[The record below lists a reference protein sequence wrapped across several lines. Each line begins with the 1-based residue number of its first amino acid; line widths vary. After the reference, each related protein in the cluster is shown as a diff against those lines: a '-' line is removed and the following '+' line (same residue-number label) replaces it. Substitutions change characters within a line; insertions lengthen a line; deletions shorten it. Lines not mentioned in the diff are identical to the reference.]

1 MTGVRLMA
9 IAMVAG
15 VAAVGAPLE
24 GPAHAGPA
32 INQFEVK
39 DLESAPGDLEFQSQN
54 AWSTGQPRRKWVDP
68 GAGDIVIDDNSVARQ
83 REALEVQL
91 GITDWFRVR
100 VGVEFEQERLDDPE
114 TFAQLDSFGSL
125 KLDEI
130 AVEGVVVFVKP
141 KKEGIGLGLLLEY
154 GAPVGAADDPAEF
167 YVGPIVEAHT
177 GAWSMIANLIFVS
190 HIGGKSLDP
199 DYRRD
204 EKWDFSYFTQFQYEF
219 SDHWAFALEAYGT
232 IDRLGNS
239 GSPGE
244 ERVYFGDHNQHR
256 AGPIAYYTFYPSS
269 PSALDVKAPVN
280 AAAAV
285 EDEDEV
291 KRLAVSIGAGVLFG
305 LNENTPDATYKL
317 SIEVEY

>member
-1 MTGVRLMA
+1 MA
-9 IAMVAG
+9 TAF
-15 VAAVGAPLE
+15 AAVAWLSGS
-24 GPAHAGPA
+24 PALAGPA

-39 DLESAPGDLEFQSQN
+39 DLESAPGDFEFQSQN
-54 AWSTGQPRRKWVDP
+54 AWSTGQPRRKWVDT
-68 GAGDIVIDDNSVARQ
+68 GSGDLVIDDNSVARQ
-83 REALEVQL
+83 REALEIQL

-100 VGVEFEQERLDDPE
+100 FGVEYEQERLDDPG

-167 YVGPIVEAHT
+167 YVGPIIEAHT
-177 GAWSMIANLIFVS
+177 GPWSMIANLTFVS
-190 HIGGKSLDP
+190 HIGGKSLDS
-199 DYRRD
+199 DYQRD

-219 SDHWAFALEAYGT
+219 SDKWALALEAYGT

-244 ERVYFGDHNQHR
+244 ERAFFGDHDQHR
-256 AGPIAYYTFYPSS
+256 AGPVVYYTFYPAS
-269 PSALDVKAPVN
+269 PSALDVKAPAN
-280 AAAAV
+280 AAEAA
-285 EDEDEV
+285 EGDDDV
-291 KRLAVSIGAGVLFG
+291 KRLAVSIGAGVLVG

>member
-1 MTGVRLMA
+1 MTGSRAL
-9 IAMVAG
+9 AG
-15 VAAVGAPLE
+15 VAAAAWTAGVLLAGLAQ
-24 GPAHAGPA
+24 AGPA

-39 DLESAPGDLEFQSQN
+39 DLESSPGDFEFQSQN
-54 AWSTGQPRRKWVDP
+54 AWSTGQPRRKWVDT
-68 GAGDIVIDDNSVARQ
+68 GSGEIIIDDNSVARQ
-83 REALEVQL
+83 REALEIQL

-100 VGVEFEQERLDDPE
+100 FGVEFEQERLDDPA

-167 YVGPIVEAHT
+167 YIGPIVEAHT
-177 GAWSMIANLIFVS
+177 GPWSLIANLIFVS

-199 DYRRD
+199 EYQRD

-219 SDHWAFALEAYGT
+219 SDRWALALEAYGT
-232 IDRLGNS
+232 FDRLGDS

-244 ERVYFGDHNQHR
+244 ERVFFGDHNQHR
-256 AGPIAYYTFYPSS
+256 AGPILYHTFYPSE
-269 PSALDVKAPVN
+269 PSALNIKAPAN
-280 AAAAV
+280 AAEAG
-285 EDEDEV
+285 EDDDEV
-291 KRLAVSIGAGVLFG
+291 KRLSVSVGAGVLFG
-305 LNENTPDATYKL
+305 FNENTPDATYKL
-317 SIEVEY
+317 SLEVEY